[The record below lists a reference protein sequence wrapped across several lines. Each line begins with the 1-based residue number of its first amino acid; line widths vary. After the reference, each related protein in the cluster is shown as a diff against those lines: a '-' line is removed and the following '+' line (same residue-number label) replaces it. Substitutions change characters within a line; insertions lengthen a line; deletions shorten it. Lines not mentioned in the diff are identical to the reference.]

1 MNSRSESWYD
11 IAQICRNG
19 HVVNSMAQSKT
30 QSNKRFCATCGA
42 PTITNCENC
51 QAPIRGYYHVPGLV
65 TFSPFSPPTYCD
77 ECGAAFP
84 WTDSKQEADAADQKD
99 QTGQPS
105 ILESPANQPQGTPA
119 VFVASSVESLELAY
133 AIQEELEHNAD
144 VTVWSQGIFTLSS
157 NTIDDLIATLNNSDF
172 AIFVLTPNDVV
183 KIRQQEVSV
192 ARDNVVFELGLFI
205 GRLGKER
212 CFIVSPRDQT
222 DLHLPSD
229 LAGINTAAFNPNRP
243 DGNLRAALGPASNQM
258 RTAMKRLGIR

>member
-1 MNSRSESWYD
+1 
-11 IAQICRNG
+11 
-19 HVVNSMAQSKT
+19 
-30 QSNKRFCATCGA
+30 
-42 PTITNCENC
+42 
-51 QAPIRGYYHVPGLV
+51 
-65 TFSPFSPPTYCD
+65 
-77 ECGAAFP
+77 
-84 WTDSKQEADAADQKD
+84 
-99 QTGQPS
+99 
-105 ILESPANQPQGTPA
+105 
-119 VFVASSVESLELAY
+119 
-133 AIQEELEHNAD
+133 
-144 VTVWSQGIFTLSS
+144 LSS